1 MQRRRA
7 IQLAGLAAAA
17 VRSSAAPAVREKFL
31 GVWKLVSYDSHPQDG
46 PIRQIYGPN
55 PIGRITYDK
64 AGHMSAFLMR
74 PGRKPAQN
82 PRAATVE
89 ELREIQSGFVAY
101 FGTFDVDEAAKTVI
115 HHVTGA
121 LNPAWPGTDLRRTY
135 EFSGDKLTLTAAS
148 GTGKIV
154 LVWQKE
160 SD

>member
-1 MQRRRA
+1 
-7 IQLAGLAAAA
+7 
-17 VRSSAAPAVREKFL
+17 
-31 GVWKLVSYDSHPQDG
+31 
-46 PIRQIYGPN
+46 
-55 PIGRITYDK
+55 
-64 AGHMSAFLMR
+64 MSAFLMR

-82 PRAATVE
+82 PRDATIE
-89 ELREIQSGFVAY
+89 ELREIQSGFVGY

-135 EFSGDKLTLTAAS
+135 EFSDDKLTLIAAS